1 MIFCVVNNR
10 SRQLKY
16 LLKNILNLWI
26 LSLKSN
32 IMLFGGGNM
41 ANILE
46 MLMVIC
52 FGISWPMNIYKLI
65 KSRTA
70 KGTSVFFYYFIDIG
84 YIAGIASKIINYVNG
99 VIAPWYVWFFYILNF
114 LMVLSGIIIYYRNKR
129 LDSRPEA
136 K

>member
-1 MIFCVVNNR
+1 
-10 SRQLKY
+10 
-16 LLKNILNLWI
+16 
-26 LSLKSN
+26 
-32 IMLFGGGNM
+32 M